1 MRERWRRTKE
11 RMAVARLPR
20 DERRAAKAEREAEA
34 RMRAERNPPFDH
46 RLAQRLAAEAAAPA
60 DLSER
65 AGSRTSGQFVNLRGP
80 GAVCRHDPDPIPL
93 RAAGRDRA

>member
-34 RMRAERNPPFDH
+34 RMRAERNPPIDH
-46 RLAQRLAAEAAAPA
+46 RLAQRLAAEAEARRYGMGYIDWPT
-60 DLSER
+60 R
-65 AGSRTSGQFVNLRGP
+65 GGGGP
-80 GAVCRHDPDPIPL
+80 G
-93 RAAGRDRA
+93 